1 MVWEVCEVCVVCV
14 CVCVCVYLCSPP
26 VGLYV
31 VVINR
36 YIDAVL
42 VMDMLHKLNKHKAE
56 YLTVIK

>member
-1 MVWEVCEVCVVCV
+1 MCVCV